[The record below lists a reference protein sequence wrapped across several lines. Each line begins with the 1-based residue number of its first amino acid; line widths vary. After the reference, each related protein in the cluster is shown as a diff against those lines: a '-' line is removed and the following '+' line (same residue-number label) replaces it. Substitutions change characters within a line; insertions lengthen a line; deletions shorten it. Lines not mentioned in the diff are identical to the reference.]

1 MTSETTYAEL
11 SFKDESKSSGTKSW
25 PPAAPKK
32 KTNPHKSNPSFPK
45 LLLSLFLVLLLLLTI
60 SFFTA
65 FMIFFQ
71 KYSQLLKEK
80 KTIKELTHTELECM
94 KENLTMEEEDWS
106 CCPKAWKSFSSNCYF
121 ISTTRRNWTESERNC
136 LEMKAHLL
144 VIHTKDE
151 QDFIFQNLDINSAY
165 YIGLSDPKGTR
176 DWQWVDQ
183 TPYSESVTFWHS
195 GEPNNPDEGCV
206 MLNFRYISRKWGWND
221 VACNGRH
228 KSLCKMMKI
237 HL

>member
-1 MTSETTYAEL
+1 MDL
-11 SFKDESKSSGTKSW
+11 VFNPIIIIG
-25 PPAAPKK
+25 APGW
-32 KTNPHKSNPSFPK
+32 
-45 LLLSLFLVLLLLLTI
+45 LR
-60 SFFTA
+60 
-65 FMIFFQ
+65 
-71 KYSQLLKEK
+71 QLK
-80 KTIKELTHTELECM
+80 
-94 KENLTMEEEDWS
+94 EDWS

>member
-1 MTSETTYAEL
+1 MSYGWQYCVIQEKGKRKRRRKE
-11 SFKDESKSSGTKSW
+11 
-25 PPAAPKK
+25 

>member
-25 PPAAPKK
+25 PPAAPKE

-45 LLLSLFLVLLLLLTI
+45 LLFAVFLVLLLLLTI
-60 SFFTA
+60 SFFIA
-65 FMIFFQ
+65 FI
-71 KYSQLLKEK
+71 K
-80 KTIKELTHTELECM
+80 K
-94 KENLTMEEEDWS
+94 DWS
-106 CCPKAWKSFSSNCYF
+106 CCPKEWKSFSSNCYF

-165 YIGLSDPKGTR
+165 YIGLSDPKGKR

-183 TPYSESVTFWHS
+183 TPYNESVTFWHS

-221 VACNGRH
+221 VPCNGHH